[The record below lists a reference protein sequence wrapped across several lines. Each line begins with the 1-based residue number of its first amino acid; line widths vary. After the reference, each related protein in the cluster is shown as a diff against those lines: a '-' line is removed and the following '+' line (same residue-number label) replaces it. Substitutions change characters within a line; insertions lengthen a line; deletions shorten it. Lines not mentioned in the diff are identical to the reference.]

1 MKGDISII
9 GPIVNVVSRMTSSF
23 NFGSSGPGS
32 IMIWRTY
39 HCKAM
44 RHLQETVKQDIF
56 KDNNLLNLITC
67 IIYNYRMEHSTK
79 IIFKKNVRYVLKVS
93 TVLEIRVKILL
104 HVLSGF
110 TALTELAMTG
120 NLALKE
126 LTATHLD
133 SRNNLVRFK
142 WFKRLVIYV

>member
-1 MKGDISII
+1 
-9 GPIVNVVSRMTSSF
+9 
-23 NFGSSGPGS
+23 
-32 IMIWRTY
+32 
-39 HCKAM
+39 
-44 RHLQETVKQDIF
+44 
-56 KDNNLLNLITC
+56 
-67 IIYNYRMEHSTK
+67 MEHSTK